1 MKLVAAIEYEKIR
14 NDEESK
20 NKILLN
26 KDGSFYHVYDWSAW
40 LVCSVCCVG
49 EGVPTPKVQR
59 YTGKDKEY
67 VMYGFPLQSLSKYI
81 PEYKSVQTI
90 EGDDLIVEVELP
102 DADTFGT
109 VDDMDAAYKA
119 WRETLPVAEP
129 KRAKGQKDI
138 TNGNSQSANLG
149 RSGLFHIASQI
160 LSYPV
165 ESSTPAQNIEFISR
179 LRQQIAEL
187 L

>member
-49 EGVPTPKVQR
+49 EGAPTPKVQR

>member
-1 MKLVAAIEYEKIR
+1 MKLVAAIEYEKMR
-14 NDEESK
+14 SDEESK

-40 LVCSVCCVG
+40 LVCTVCCVG
-49 EGVPTPKVQR
+49 EGAPTPKVQR

-81 PEYKSVQTI
+81 PSYKSVQTI

-102 DADTFGT
+102 EADASRD
-109 VDDMDAAYKA
+109 VADMEAAYAA
-119 WRETLPVAEP
+119 WRESLPVAEP
-129 KRAKGQKDI
+129 KKAKGQKDI

-165 ESSTPAQNIEFISR
+165 EASTPAQNIEFISR
-179 LRQQIAEL
+179 MKQQIAAL